1 MSCDQR
7 QDQRQAVSDTGQAVP
22 TPATQTRSHADEGM
36 SGEQFLPQLPGW
48 FRTGVGSIPRVRA
61 CGHARAGGPA
71 GVAADGFETCVG
83 ERYNDHTPW
92 LRVPVVPGIEPWGVV
107 TGVLGLLGLAIV
119 RLVSERRF
127 RSRKSTGRKVRK
139 EQKMN
144 AKKKVSKRKD
154 KSRSFWQY
162 LAETIWTYGAGVMAT
177 HWPP

>member
-1 MSCDQR
+1 M
-7 QDQRQAVSDTGQAVP
+7 AK
-22 TPATQTRSHADEGM
+22 
-36 SGEQFLPQLPGW
+36 
-48 FRTGVGSIPRVRA
+48 
-61 CGHARAGGPA
+61 
-71 GVAADGFETCVG
+71 
-83 ERYNDHTPW
+83 RYNDHTRW

-144 AKKKVSKRKD
+144 GKKKISNRKD

-162 LAETIWTYGAGVMAT
+162 LAEAIWTYGAGVMAA